1 MPPSTTPEPTAP
13 RVPEN
18 TTRALLIDFGGTLF
32 VGLDG
37 KRWLAAAARKAS
49 VELTGGQHATLAALL
64 DSRLPFIR
72 LPGSDL
78 SAAAHRESLVPVLES
93 LVEDAALAA
102 ALYDL
107 QLADDFWQLRG
118 GARELLRGAV
128 QRGMRVIVVSNIPWD
143 LRPLFAAAGV
153 HDLIHGFT
161 LSCEVGAEKPDKL
174 IFEHALGI
182 AGCPPSQAVF
192 VGDDP
197 VNDAGALG
205 VGIPVILVPAAQGGD
220 DRVLYEVAD
229 WLNGP
234 AGDYGQD
241 GPGRENG
248 IATAQNRL
256 LR

>member
-1 MPPSTTPEPTAP
+1 MPPSTTPGPTAT

-37 KRWLAAAARKAS
+37 RRWLAAAARKAD
-49 VELTGGQHATLAALL
+49 VELTAGQHAALATLL
-64 DSRLPFIR
+64 DSRLPFVR

-93 LVEDAALAA
+93 LVTDTALAA

-107 QLADDFWQLRG
+107 QLADDFWQLRS
-118 GARELLRGAV
+118 GARELLSCAV

-153 HDLIHGFT
+153 RDLIHGFT
-161 LSCEVGAEKPDKL
+161 LSCEVGAEKPDNL
-174 IFEHALGI
+174 IFEHALDI

-197 VNDAGALG
+197 VNDSGALG
-205 VGIPVILVPAAQGGD
+205 VGIPVILVPAACGDD
-220 DRVLYEVAD
+220 DRVLYEIAD
-229 WLNGP
+229 WLSRP

-241 GPGRENG
+241 GPGRESG